1 MATDSSWKNVS
12 EQVEAW
18 QAKLAGALQALEKAR
33 AELDE
38 ARELKPRVDSQEQ
51 VVRRELGQMELQS
64 LLVELEGELG
74 AFGTPVRDVARSVET
89 NLESLSSALERR
101 LKHTVQ
107 EFDSITAL
115 CGQAL
120 EILQHRQRLLTET
133 MTRVTAR
140 RTEADVP
147 VEDEEETISFEPG
160 GLAPGLLN
168 EDAEPS
174 GQDRRRFPR
183 GALSAE
189 VRLTGSDVSLRG
201 ETENVSAGGLFFTTD
216 YPVELGRMVHVV
228 CEVPRG
234 GAVRA
239 DGVVVWTRGSRPGV
253 EAGIGV
259 EFVAV
264 SDEHKKRL
272 ETVLQEW

>member
-1 MATDSSWKNVS
+1 MPTDSSWKNVR

-18 QAKLAGALQALEKAR
+18 QVQLAGALDALEIAR
-33 AELDE
+33 TELHE
-38 ARELKPRVDSQEQ
+38 ARELRPQVESQEE

-64 LLVELEGELG
+64 LLAELEGELG
-74 AFGTPVRDVARSVET
+74 ALGTPVRDVAGAVET

-101 LKHTVQ
+101 LKHTSQ
-107 EFDSITAL
+107 EFDSLTAL

-140 RTEADVP
+140 RHEVDVP
-147 VEDEEETISFEPG
+147 AEDKEETVSFEPG

-174 GQDRRRFPR
+174 GRDRRRFPR

-234 GAVRA
+234 EAVRA
-239 DGVVVWTRGSRPGV
+239 DGVVVWVRGSRPGV

-264 SDEHKKRL
+264 SEDHKKRL